1 MPHNVARN
9 NSSAILSLDI
19 DITSLSV
26 VFTGVVFPF
35 HSLAL
40 LLLSVMRDARGLTA
54 EALGLQKQPVE
65 GRVDEQLS

>member
-40 LLLSVMRDARGLTA
+40 LLLSVMRDAPGADSRSPRSS
-54 EALGLQKQPVE
+54 EAASRRTSG
-65 GRVDEQLS
+65 